1 MLLPIHLNLNNSFW
15 NTKTM
20 QVQIKKQLKIELDQA
35 DVTLAIRNF
44 LATNGYT
51 ISEAELEKINYVKSP
66 RDGLRAELNIT
77 EESGVETETQAV
89 VTTAVEAAKEHIAE
103 IGLAVV
109 ETEDP
114 GEVAT
119 PSVED
124 VAVNEA
130 VERALVPEVETE
142 DEVEPATAAVAVEPS
157 AEEPPRTKLFM

>member
-1 MLLPIHLNLNNSFW
+1 
-15 NTKTM
+15 M

-35 DVTLAIRNF
+35 DITLAIRNF
-44 LATNGYT
+44 LAANGYT
-51 ISEAELEKINYVKSP
+51 ISEAELEKISYVKSP

-77 EESGVETETQAV
+77 EESGVETEIQAV
-89 VTTAVEAAKEHIAE
+89 VATAVEA
-103 IGLAVV
+103 
-109 ETEDP
+109 TEVDIPVDVPVGVTEAP

-142 DEVEPATAAVAVEPS
+142 DEVEPATVAVAVEPS

>member
-1 MLLPIHLNLNNSFW
+1 
-15 NTKTM
+15 M

-35 DVTLAIRNF
+35 DITLAIRNF
-44 LATNGYT
+44 LAANGYT

-89 VTTAVEAAKEHIAE
+89 VTTTVEATEVDAP
-103 IGLAVV
+103 VV
-109 ETEDP
+109 ETEAP

-119 PSVED
+119 PTVED
-124 VAVNEA
+124 VAVTEA
-130 VERALVPEVETE
+130 VERALVPEFEPE
-142 DEVEPATAAVAVEPS
+142 DEDEPTTSPAVVEPS

>member
-1 MLLPIHLNLNNSFW
+1 
-15 NTKTM
+15 M

-35 DVTLAIRNF
+35 DITLAIRNF
-44 LATNGYT
+44 LAANGYT

-77 EESGVETETQAV
+77 EESGVETEIQAV
-89 VTTAVEAAKEHIAE
+89 VTTAVEATEVDTP
-103 IGLAVV
+103 VV
-109 ETEDP
+109 ETEEP

-142 DEVEPATAAVAVEPS
+142 AEVEPATVAVAVEPS
-157 AEEPPRTKLFM
+157 TEEPPRTKLFM

>member
-1 MLLPIHLNLNNSFW
+1 
-15 NTKTM
+15 M

-35 DVTLAIRNF
+35 DITLAIRNF
-44 LATNGYT
+44 LAANGYT

-77 EESGVETETQAV
+77 EESGVETEIQAP
-89 VTTAVEAAKEHIAE
+89 VTNTVEAAEVDTP
-103 IGLAVV
+103 VV
-109 ETEDP
+109 ETEAP

-130 VERALVPEVETE
+130 VERALVPEVEPE
-142 DEVEPATAAVAVEPS
+142 DEVEPATVAVAVEPS
-157 AEEPPRTKLFM
+157 TEEPPRTKLFM

>member
-1 MLLPIHLNLNNSFW
+1 
-15 NTKTM
+15 M

-35 DVTLAIRNF
+35 DITLAIRNF
-44 LATNGYT
+44 LAANGYT

-89 VTTAVEAAKEHIAE
+89 VTTTVEATEVDAP
-103 IGLAVV
+103 VV
-109 ETEDP
+109 ETEAP

-157 AEEPPRTKLFM
+157 AEEPPRIKLFM

>member
-1 MLLPIHLNLNNSFW
+1 
-15 NTKTM
+15 M

-35 DVTLAIRNF
+35 DITLAIRNF
-44 LATNGYT
+44 LAANGYT

-77 EESGVETETQAV
+77 EESGVETEAPV
-89 VTTAVEAAKEHIAE
+89 GVTTAVEATEV
-103 IGLAVV
+103 AVPV
-109 ETEDP
+109 DVPVGVTVDVTEAP

-130 VERALVPEVETE
+130 VERALAPEVETE
-142 DEVEPATAAVAVEPS
+142 VEVEVEPVTAAVAVEP
-157 AEEPPRTKLFM
+157 ATETPPRTKLFM

>member
-1 MLLPIHLNLNNSFW
+1 
-15 NTKTM
+15 M

-35 DVTLAIRNF
+35 DITLAIRNF
-44 LATNGYT
+44 LAANGYT

-77 EESGVETETQAV
+77 EESGVEPEAPV
-89 VTTAVEAAKEHIAE
+89 GVTTAVPVGVTEA
-103 IGLAVV
+103 
-109 ETEDP
+109 P

-119 PSVED
+119 ASVED

-130 VERALVPEVETE
+130 VERALVPEVEPE
-142 DEVEPATAAVAVEPS
+142 DEVEPAPVAVEPS

>member
-1 MLLPIHLNLNNSFW
+1 
-15 NTKTM
+15 M

-35 DVTLAIRNF
+35 DITLAIRNF
-44 LATNGYT
+44 LAANGYT

-77 EESGVETETQAV
+77 EESGVETEIQAP
-89 VTTAVEAAKEHIAE
+89 VTNTVEAAEVDTP
-103 IGLAVV
+103 VV
-109 ETEDP
+109 ETEAP

-130 VERALVPEVETE
+130 VERALVPEVEPE
-142 DEVEPATAAVAVEPS
+142 DEVEPATVAVEPS

>member
-1 MLLPIHLNLNNSFW
+1 
-15 NTKTM
+15 M

-35 DVTLAIRNF
+35 DITLAIRNF
-44 LATNGYT
+44 LAANGYT

-77 EESGVETETQAV
+77 EESGVETEAPV
-89 VTTAVEAAKEHIAE
+89 GVTTAVEATEVDTP
-103 IGLAVV
+103 VV
-109 ETEDP
+109 ETEAP

-130 VERALVPEVETE
+130 AERALAPEVETEVE
-142 DEVEPATAAVAVEPS
+142 DEVEPATAAVEPS

>member
-1 MLLPIHLNLNNSFW
+1 
-15 NTKTM
+15 M

-35 DVTLAIRNF
+35 DITLAIRNF
-44 LATNGYT
+44 LAANGYT

-77 EESGVETETQAV
+77 EESGVETEAPV
-89 VTTAVEAAKEHIAE
+89 GVTTAVEA
-103 IGLAVV
+103 
-109 ETEDP
+109 TEVDVPVDVPVGVSTDVPVGVTEEP

-130 VERALVPEVETE
+130 VERALAPEVEPETE
-142 DEVEPATAAVAVEPS
+142 VEVEVEPVTAAVAVEPPT
-157 AEEPPRTKLFM
+157 EEPPRTKLFM

>member
-1 MLLPIHLNLNNSFW
+1 
-15 NTKTM
+15 M

-35 DVTLAIRNF
+35 DITLAIRNF
-44 LATNGYT
+44 LAANGYT

-89 VTTAVEAAKEHIAE
+89 VTTAVEA
-103 IGLAVV
+103 
-109 ETEDP
+109 TEVDVPVGVTEAP

-130 VERALVPEVETE
+130 VERALVPEVEPE
-142 DEVEPATAAVAVEPS
+142 DEVEPATVAVAVEPP

>member
-1 MLLPIHLNLNNSFW
+1 
-15 NTKTM
+15 M

-35 DVTLAIRNF
+35 DITLAIRNF
-44 LATNGYT
+44 LASNGYT

-77 EESGVETETQAV
+77 EESGVEPEAPV
-89 VTTAVEAAKEHIAE
+89 GVTTAVEAAEVDTP
-103 IGLAVV
+103 VV
-109 ETEDP
+109 ETVDVTEAP

-130 VERALVPEVETE
+130 VERALAPEVETE
-142 DEVEPATAAVAVEPS
+142 VEVEPVTAAVAVEPPTE
-157 AEEPPRTKLFM
+157 APPRTKLFM

>member
-1 MLLPIHLNLNNSFW
+1 
-15 NTKTM
+15 M

-35 DVTLAIRNF
+35 DITLAIRNF
-44 LATNGYT
+44 LAANGYT

-77 EESGVETETQAV
+77 EESGVETEIQAV
-89 VTTAVEAAKEHIAE
+89 VTTAVEATEVDTP
-103 IGLAVV
+103 VV
-109 ETEDP
+109 ETEEP

-130 VERALVPEVETE
+130 VERALAPEVETE
-142 DEVEPATAAVAVEPS
+142 AEVEPATVAVAVEPS
-157 AEEPPRTKLFM
+157 TEEPPRTKLFM

>member
-1 MLLPIHLNLNNSFW
+1 
-15 NTKTM
+15 M

-35 DVTLAIRNF
+35 DITLAIHNF
-44 LATNGYT
+44 LAANGYT

-77 EESGVETETQAV
+77 EESGVETEIQAV
-89 VTTAVEAAKEHIAE
+89 VTTAVEATEVDTP
-103 IGLAVV
+103 VV
-109 ETEDP
+109 ETEEP

-130 VERALVPEVETE
+130 VERALAPEVETE
-142 DEVEPATAAVAVEPS
+142 DEVEAATVAVAVEPS
-157 AEEPPRTKLFM
+157 TEEPPRTKLFM